1 MAKKNTYLAMILSLL
16 VPGLGL
22 AYDGVM
28 KRFILYLVLGIIFCG
43 LWMYFGMPLD
53 AETNNTGF
61 CCYLAYIIIWIFG
74 LYDTLRTTIDVN
86 RGI

>member
-1 MAKKNTYLAMILSLL
+1 MILSLL

-28 KRFILYLVLGIIFCG
+28 KRFIPYLVLGIIFCG

-53 AETNNTGF
+53 A
-61 CCYLAYIIIWIFG
+61 LFG
-74 LYDTLRTTIDVN
+74 SLVFMTL
-86 RGI
+86 